1 MKSTCDCLI
10 ANFSP
15 SKEKIVSMDQLSPLF
30 SFKLKLESEVDVLYQ
45 PHFKATEGGRF
56 ASQLFI
62 IVAGT

>member
-1 MKSTCDCLI
+1 
-10 ANFSP
+10 
-15 SKEKIVSMDQLSPLF
+15 MDQLSPLF